1 MPPLTRGAVLEAHKL
16 IETHIHRT
24 PVITSKV
31 LNKMAS
37 TPRES
42 TSINDSS
49 PARPVIRLHFKC
61 ENMQRMGAF
70 KARGAFH
77 AIERLLQEPGWV
89 ENGGKEKGVVGFS
102 SGKPPFPLKY
112 RQLIQ
117 DLTPRHPG
125 NHAQALALAAT
136 DKGIKSYIV
145 MPSTTR
151 PNKIAA
157 TKGYGAEV
165 IFSGPQFEDREVVA
179 AKVVNDTGARL
190 VPPHDHPDIILGQA
204 TAGLEFQQQVKD
216 LDAILSPCS
225 GGGLLSGTALS
236 CEGTDIRVFGA
247 EPEFEGADDGRRGYY
262 SGTRIA
268 KVSTRT
274 IADGLIGT
282 ISSHPW
288 SIIYERRLVSGMYAV
303 SEEEIVEATKLMLER
318 LKIWVEPSAAVPLAV
333 VLFNEDF
340 RSMVEREAGDQGW
353 DIGIIVSG
361 GNINAE
367 GMAKLFSSS

>member
-1 MPPLTRGAVLEAHKL
+1 MANLETCPPLTRGAVLEAHKL

-24 PVITSKV
+24 PVITSKT

-102 SGKPPFPLKY
+102 SG
-112 RQLIQ
+112 
-117 DLTPRHPG
+117 

-151 PNKIAA
+151 PNKIAV